1 VRYDP
6 LTTYQLALRNT
17 HTAVCIR
24 IHASVNGGTFYSMGA
39 DEIAGSFTRS
49 IAASAAAPDF
59 EAYSPFV
66 YVHRAQ
72 NLARLAVHSLASCKS
87 YLIILCVNNLSI
99 FVRSP

>member
-1 VRYDP
+1 MQVSME
-6 LTTYQLALRNT
+6 ALFIPWER
-17 HTAVCIR
+17 
-24 IHASVNGGTFYSMGA
+24 MK
-39 DEIAGSFTRS
+39 IAGSFTRS
-49 IAASAAAPDF
+49 TAASAAAPDF